1 MSYFTIELSAKS
13 EQELGKR
20 IVDSEKRGFELVEIK
35 TRTKEGSVW
44 RTKGYG
50 RGYEF
55 RGVDVHTTCIAVM
68 RRDNTEYLRNKG
80 MAQ

>member
-1 MSYFTIELSAKS
+1 MSYFTIELRGKS
-13 EQELGKR
+13 EQDLKKR
-20 IVDSEKRGFELVEIK
+20 IVDNEKRGFELVEIK
-35 TRTKEGSVW
+35 TREREGSVW

-55 RGVDVHTTCIAVM
+55 RGVDVHTTHIAVM